1 MKELALFFNFICRYI
16 HGVLSLNNSKFVDHV
31 ECLSATELE
40 TKDTTDTDN

>member
-16 HGVLSLNNSKFVDHV
+16 HGVLSLNNSKFVDH
-31 ECLSATELE
+31 AIELE